1 VKRVVHSLQAIGSH
15 LGAEV
20 VWGEAYT
27 GDITLDPCSLAVD
40 GINTLDAA
48 TATQI
53 SFLANKTYRK
63 QLTSTEALA
72 VIVSP
77 DDVELCPG
85 AAVVMQNPY
94 MGYAQLSTWFAT
106 APVPVK
112 GVCATAVV
120 HASAQVD
127 ASASV
132 GPNAVIEAG
141 VIIKADAVIGAG
153 SVVGEHSVIG
163 EGSKLCSNVTVYHGV
178 YVGAHCLIQSGAV
191 LGSDGF
197 GYANDQGRWEKI
209 EQIGGVVIG
218 DNVEIG
224 ACTTI
229 DRGALNDTCIGN
241 GVILDNNVQIAHNVV
256 IGDYTAMAG
265 CSAVAGS
272 TRIGEHCTI
281 AGAVGITGHLEITD
295 NVHVTAMSLVTS
307 SIKKPGV
314 YSGSAPLSPNSL
326 WRKNAVRYR
335 QLDTMARR
343 IKQLE
348 QQVGEFT
355 DGDK

>member
-1 VKRVVHSLQAIGSH
+1 MKRVVHNLQTIGSH
-15 LGAEV
+15 LGAEL
-20 VWGEAYT
+20 VWGGAYQ
-27 GDITLDPCSLAVD
+27 GDTTVDLGSLDVD

-48 TATQI
+48 TASQI

-63 QLTSTEALA
+63 QLPSTAALA
-72 VIVSP
+72 VIVSSE
-77 DDVELCPG
+77 DVAFCP
-85 AAVVMQNPY
+85 AAALVMQNPY
-94 MGYAQLSTWFAT
+94 LGYAQLSKLFAT
-106 APVPVK
+106 APAPSA
-112 GVCATAVV
+112 GVSTSAVV
-120 HASAQVD
+120 HSSAQVD
-127 ASASV
+127 ATASV
-132 GPNAVIEAG
+132 GENAVIAAG
-141 VIIKADAVIGAG
+141 AIIKAGVVIGAG

-163 EGSKLCSNVTVYHGV
+163 EGSRLYSNVTVYHGV
-178 YVGAHCLIQSGAV
+178 YLGAHCLVQSGAV
-191 LGSDGF
+191 IGSDGF
-197 GYANDQGRWEKI
+197 GYANDQGRWQKI

-218 DNVEIG
+218 DHVEIG

-229 DRGALNDTCIGN
+229 DRGALDDTRIGN

-272 TRIGEHCTI
+272 TRIGENCTI

-295 NVHVTAMSLVTS
+295 NVHVTAMSLVTN

-314 YSGSAPLSPNSL
+314 YSGSTPLSPNTL

-335 QLDTMARR
+335 QLDAMARR

-348 QQVGEFT
+348 QQVGKFT